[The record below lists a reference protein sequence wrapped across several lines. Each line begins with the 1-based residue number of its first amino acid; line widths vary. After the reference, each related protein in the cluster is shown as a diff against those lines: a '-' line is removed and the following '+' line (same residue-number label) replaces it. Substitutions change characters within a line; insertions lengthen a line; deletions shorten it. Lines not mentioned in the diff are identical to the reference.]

1 MDFTLRM
8 HQDLNTIWF
17 ETAFLQKSHAKI
29 KLDLE
34 QLFTDYT
41 KPIGYFTSLAAC
53 RNADGWS
60 CRPRNPDNS
69 IPCRE
74 PRPQTRGGHARRHPD
89 PSGLAPCACS
99 ESGYVRPAR

>member
-53 RNADGWS
+53 RNADDWDQVHEKLKTYLGQMDTYM
-60 CRPRNPDNS
+60 N
-69 IPCRE
+69 
-74 PRPQTRGGHARRHPD
+74 
-89 PSGLAPCACS
+89 
-99 ESGYVRPAR
+99 ESGSNCKSA